1 MKELVLT
8 GWMSNR
14 GRQNVVSFWSK
25 ELEQNWRI
33 CAAYFESMLIDY
45 NVHSNW
51 GGIGCIIAVLAMT
64 PETVYS
70 I

>member
-51 GGIGCIIAVLAMT
+51 GGLDV
-64 PETVYS
+64 
-70 I
+70 